1 MAATKLRSSSMSLHG
16 VSHKSRVFD
25 PTCLFEAKAKP
36 MIQQKRL
43 FDSYIVND
51 ADVEKLSPD
60 INCISFFLFNVAS
73 LLEFKAVKLNLVG
86 GYALHGLSPQVY
98 DMAVVSKHIPHTRD

>member
-25 PTCLFEAKAKP
+25 PTCLYEAKAKP
-36 MIQQKRL
+36 MMQQKCL

-51 ADVEKLSPD
+51 ADVENLSPD
-60 INCISFFLFNVAS
+60 TN
-73 LLEFKAVKLNLVG
+73 
-86 GYALHGLSPQVY
+86 
-98 DMAVVSKHIPHTRD
+98 D